1 MQERR
6 QHVRVPT
13 PVLIEF
19 PNPSTMKTER
29 SYSQDV
35 SESGLRFPT
44 TGKLQVGQQ
53 LALAI
58 EMPFTNSTMHATGEV
73 QWVRETS
80 RLGAPQ
86 YEIGVRFLW
95 IEDPDRQ
102 RLSRHLGNFFPRRM
116 L

>member
-6 QHVRVPT
+6 RHIRVPT
-13 PVLIEF
+13 PVMVEF
-19 PNPSTMKTER
+19 PNPATMKTER

-44 TGKLQVGQQ
+44 AVKLQVGQQ
-53 LALAI
+53 LAITI
-58 EMPFTNSTMHATGEV
+58 ELPFTQSTMHTTGEV
-73 QWVRETS
+73 QWVRETAQI
-80 RLGAPQ
+80 GDPQ
-86 YEIGVRFLW
+86 YEVGVRFIW

-102 RLSRHLGNFFPRRM
+102 RLSRHLSNFYPRRM